1 MQIDLI
7 DLITCIVAVAALVF
21 SIVSFRRTEQLNTQ
35 VALQTH
41 LAEQKNAVKKIWH
54 ESKSVIAQIDEILD
68 SGRCLNEIGKTLNS
82 VESKSEYS
90 EGRALRHHF
99 YDLYSACFEQIAHSI
114 TATEPYQEG
123 RLLGS
128 LLGIRYADD
137 IKPMVL
143 GKKPKTDLNTFQIL
157 HNKQGA
163 RHYDVL
169 TKINRKEREELYE
182 QITDKATEAFCVYR
196 ANQPKI
202 ESWLYELEM
211 VKFDNELDNFNINQ
225 NSKLQL
231 RFNIMFNMFS
241 FFQSLS
247 LDDLVRANKT
257 PDVDAG
263 VLIHGA
269 VTLLLFGKLSEAYMK
284 GDYQK
289 EAC

>member
-1 MQIDLI
+1 M
-7 DLITCIVAVAALVF
+7 C
-21 SIVSFRRTEQLNTQ
+21 
-35 VALQTH
+35 
-41 LAEQKNAVKKIWH
+41 
-54 ESKSVIAQIDEILD
+54 
-68 SGRCLNEIGKTLNS
+68 
-82 VESKSEYS
+82 
-90 EGRALRHHF
+90 HF
-99 YDLYSACFEQIAHSI
+99 I
-114 TATEPYQEG
+114 
-123 RLLGS
+123 
-128 LLGIRYADD
+128 
-137 IKPMVL
+137 
-143 GKKPKTDLNTFQIL
+143 